1 MPTSRY
7 RGSQRDP
14 YCLGCD
20 RGKSKYK
27 YNDPFCRLPVR
38 KKIYIYI
45 SLSFFSLSL
54 SFFLSFS
61 LSISLSLFLSLS
73 FFLSHLC
80 MYMYKV
86 KWFKCFT
93 SCSPHHGRYR
103 VKIFN
108 ALNNS
113 EGLTKF
119 YIKIS
124 RE

>member
-45 SLSFFSLSL
+45 
-54 SFFLSFS
+54 
-61 LSISLSLFLSLS
+61 SLS